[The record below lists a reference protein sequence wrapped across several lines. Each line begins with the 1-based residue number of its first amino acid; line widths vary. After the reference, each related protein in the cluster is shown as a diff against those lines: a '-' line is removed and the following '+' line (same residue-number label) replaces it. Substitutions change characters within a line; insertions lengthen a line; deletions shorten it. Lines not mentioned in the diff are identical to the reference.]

1 MSEILQ
7 NSNAN
12 KDDQENCDAQT
23 GRCQSGEGPC
33 CPQAGRSESQAR

>member
-12 KDDQENCDAQT
+12 KDDQENCGAQA
-23 GRCQSGEGPC
+23 GHAQSEGSC
-33 CPQAGRSESQAR
+33 CPQAGRFESQGR